1 VADVKRVTKQSQRAA
16 DTRRRI
22 LDAAHDLFVGNGYGA
37 TNLQEVADRAGVAIQ
52 TIYFV
57 FGNKRKLLKELVD
70 ATIAGDDEPIAT
82 MNRPWFGEVIASETA
97 DALLRAHVRGTS
109 EILHRVAAI
118 TDMVTTAGASDAEI
132 AQLWPDGEQPR
143 LQVHM
148 AAAEALVAKPGARA
162 GITAETAADILFA
175 LLSPALYLLLVRERG
190 WPSQRWEQWTYDTL
204 RAQLCTP

>member
-1 VADVKRVTKQSQRAA
+1 MTKRSQRAA

-22 LDAAHDLFVGNGYGA
+22 LDAAHDLFVANGYGA

-70 ATIAGDDEPIAT
+70 VTIAGDDEPIAT
-82 MNRPWFGEVIASETA
+82 MNRPWFRDAIAAETA

-109 EILHRVAAI
+109 EILHRAAAI
-118 TDMVTTAGASDAEI
+118 TDMVATAAASDAEI
-132 AQLWPDGEQPR
+132 AQLWPNGEQPR
-143 LQVHM
+143 LQVHL
-148 AAAEALVAKPGARA
+148 AAAEALVTKPGARTD
-162 GITAETAADILFA
+162 ITAETAADILFA
-175 LLSPALYLLLVRERG
+175 LLSTALYLLFVRERG
-190 WPSQRWEQWTYDTL
+190 WTPERWEQWTYDTL

>member
-1 VADVKRVTKQSQRAA
+1 MAEVKRATKQTQRAA

-22 LDAAHDLFVGNGYGA
+22 LAASRDLFVSNGYGA

-70 ATIAGDDEPIAT
+70 VTIAGDDEPIAT
-82 MNRPWFGEVIASETA
+82 MNRPWFHEAIASETA

-109 EILHRVAAI
+109 EVLHRVAAI
-118 TDMVTTAGASDAEI
+118 TDMVATAAASDAELT
-132 AQLWPDGEQPR
+132 QLWPDGEQPR

-148 AAAEALVAKPGARA
+148 AAAEALLTKPGAQP

-175 LLSPALYLLLVRERG
+175 LLSPSLYLLFVRERG
-190 WPSQRWEQWTYDTL
+190 WPPQRWEQWTYDTL

>member
-1 VADVKRVTKQSQRAA
+1 MVDVKRATKQTQRAT

-22 LDAAHDLFVGNGYGA
+22 LAAAHDLFLANGYGA

-82 MNRPWFGEVIASETA
+82 MNRPWFREAIASETA
-97 DALLRAHVRGTS
+97 DALLRAHVQGTS

-118 TDMVTTAGASDAEI
+118 TDMVTTAAASDAEI
-132 AQLWPDGEQPR
+132 AQLWPDGEHPR
-143 LQVHM
+143 LRVHM
-148 AAAEALVAKPGARA
+148 AAAEALVEKPGARPD
-162 GITAETAADILFA
+162 ITAETAADILFA
-175 LLSPALYLLLVRERG
+175 LLSPDLYLLFVRERG
-190 WPSQRWEQWTYDTL
+190 WPSQRWKQWTYDTL